1 MRYAIVKGSGITL
14 EKIARYMP
22 GNYKALVC
30 KNDAVLIRG
39 EDNAGWT
46 LDEYVLPRLASGL
59 WFGEEVSELK
69 ATKFQFAIDLSWVK
83 AER

>member
-22 GNYKALVC
+22 GNYEAVEF

-59 WFGEEVSELK
+59 YFGKEVSELE
-69 ATKFQFAIDLSWVK
+69 IDEGLE
-83 AER
+83 A